1 MNDVLII
8 FYKIILYVDK
18 DVFKIEQ
25 SKTYST
31 NFIYMWNFIIV
42 Y

>member
-31 NFIYMWNFIIV
+31 NFIYM
-42 Y
+42 